1 MCDKNSLF
9 SATATAVDSAIV
21 NFTGYIVIASSS
33 ASSNISFQD
42 AYSQAFI
49 LAQSY
54 VQETSQYDA
63 NLMSQTLEIASGF
76 IGATWFTGPRG
87 YCSGGST
94 DFTEPIGIGSST
106 GPRGD
111 SYNTSSVATIIN
123 LSSSSVTFRVD
134 NGLAYITR
142 NSVVV
147 VEQGDTFINNRFEGF
162 VSSYT
167 SSTAF

>member
-76 IGATWFTGPRG
+76 IGAT
-87 YCSGGST
+87 
-94 DFTEPIGIGSST
+94 
-106 GPRGD
+106 
-111 SYNTSSVATIIN
+111 
-123 LSSSSVTFRVD
+123 
-134 NGLAYITR
+134 
-142 NSVVV
+142 
-147 VEQGDTFINNRFEGF
+147 
-162 VSSYT
+162 
-167 SSTAF
+167 